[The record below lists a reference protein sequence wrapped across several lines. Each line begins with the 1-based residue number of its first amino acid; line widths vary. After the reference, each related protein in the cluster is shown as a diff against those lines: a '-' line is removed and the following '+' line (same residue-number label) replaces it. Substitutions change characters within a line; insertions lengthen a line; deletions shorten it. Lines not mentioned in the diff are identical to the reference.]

1 VGRWAGEGTVMSR
14 WAGEGTVMGRWAGEG
29 SVIDGQ
35 MGWRRYCD
43 RWADGLEK
51 VL

>member
-1 VGRWAGEGTVMSR
+1 
-14 WAGEGTVMGRWAGEG
+14 
-29 SVIDGQ
+29 VIDGQ
-35 MGWRRYCD
+35 MGWRRYCAGQMSWRRYCDGQMSWRRYCD